1 MNEPCEGNRKSLV
14 AETLK
19 LGSISSFKDTFFFKS
34 HLAEPCSLKLA
45 VGLVD
50 QSARI
55 LVLDSLPPFGLYPSK
70 CRIWPVYHRHTSNT
84 GLNPSINNTVQ
95 PFLRNSNMFRG
106 ALTFGVG
113 IYAGIYLSQN
123 YQIPR
128 VDEPKV
134 VWEKIQSLME
144 QYKKPPPTGDK

>member
-1 MNEPCEGNRKSLV
+1 MMEKNKPCGREQDKTKMDEQNNKQDNMIDYWPGAGHNY
-14 AETLK
+14 E
-19 LGSISSFKDTFFFKS
+19 
-34 HLAEPCSLKLA
+34 SLKLA

>member
-1 MNEPCEGNRKSLV
+1 MTLLTALYNV
-14 AETLK
+14 ALIVFIA
-19 LGSISSFKDTFFFKS
+19 L
-34 HLAEPCSLKLA
+34 HLA
-45 VGLVD
+45 VG
-50 QSARI
+50 
-55 LVLDSLPPFGLYPSK
+55 
-70 CRIWPVYHRHTSNT
+70 
-84 GLNPSINNTVQ
+84 
-95 PFLRNSNMFRG
+95 G

-144 QYKKPPPTGDK
+144 QYKKPPPGDK

>member
-1 MNEPCEGNRKSLV
+1 
-14 AETLK
+14 
-19 LGSISSFKDTFFFKS
+19 
-34 HLAEPCSLKLA
+34 
-45 VGLVD
+45 
-50 QSARI
+50 
-55 LVLDSLPPFGLYPSK
+55 
-70 CRIWPVYHRHTSNT
+70 
-84 GLNPSINNTVQ
+84 
-95 PFLRNSNMFRG
+95 MFRG